1 MRRIATLAV
10 LLSLVPTAA
19 WGGQDPLDEARGRR
33 DAARAEARALAARVE
48 QLAERYRRA
57 EGRAEQASSMLIDA
71 HRADQEA
78 RRRVEHARG
87 ILAERASLAY
97 RVGPGEFLTV
107 ILGANSLADLF
118 TIREILQRAFAGDVD
133 RIAGALDDRTETLRA
148 GRAVERWK
156 RRLMADQRRLAAMRA
171 ELEEA
176 LSRAQSAAATAELR
190 VEALEALEARRREL
204 AEAEQRAQER
214 TRVVRSLDEDLATLL
229 ERLGPNG
236 GRGCAIPQ
244 GLRGTG
250 RGFEGISSWYGWDF
264 AGRPTASGAIFDP
277 RLFTA
282 AHRTLPLNSY
292 LLVRRGDRCA
302 KVLVNDRGP
311 FIEGRVLDLSKG
323 AADYLGVSL
332 THVEAEILVPTD

>member
-1 MRRIATLAV
+1 MRRTAIIAV
-10 LLSLVPTAA
+10 LLSLLPTAA
-19 WGGQDPLDEARGRR
+19 WGGQEPLSDTRARR
-33 DAARAEARALAARVE
+33 DAAWAEARALAARVD
-48 QLAERYRRA
+48 QLSERYRRA
-57 EGRAEQASSMLIDA
+57 EARAEQASAMLVDA

-78 RRRVEHARG
+78 VRRVEGARG
-87 ILAERASLAY
+87 ILAERASVAY
-97 RVGPGEFLTV
+97 RVGPGGFVTV
-107 ILGANSLADLF
+107 LLGANSLSDLF

-133 RIAGALDDRTETLRA
+133 RIAAALDDRAETLQA

-156 RRLMADQRRLAAMRA
+156 RRLVAQQRRLAAMRA

-176 LSRAQSAAATAELR
+176 LVRARRAAEEADLEVAE
-190 VEALEALEARRREL
+190 LEARAREL
-204 AEAEQRAQER
+204 AEAERRAQER

-229 ERLGPNG
+229 ARLGPNG
-236 GRGCAIPQ
+236 GRGCAIPDT
-244 GLRGTG
+244 LERTG
-250 RGFEGISSWYGWDF
+250 ETFEGISSWYGWDF
-264 AGRPTASGAIFDP
+264 AGRPTASGAIYDP